1 MLFSAHHPS
10 RPARWIG
17 SCAPPLILWTALMGR
32 TAAQDSLPEAT
43 NDATDETLATDG
55 AVARPKAWQ
64 PPSINKQ
71 SVAKPSRSPDAADA
85 RGGNRATRLASRPA
99 APAACANAPADLP
112 TDAGQFLRT
121 YNIRPYTVRVTS
133 TNHPE
138 EAIRDWILRETG
150 YEAWFSEPFGF
161 MSANSQTLTVYH
173 TPEMHKVVAEI
184 VDRFVNSEAETDA
197 FGLRVITVGH
207 PNWRARAQPML
218 HPVPTQTQGIQ
229 AWLVH
234 KEDAAVLLADLR
246 KRMDFREHSSPHLLV
261 NNGQSTTVSA
271 LRARSYVRDII
282 KRPERWPAFEP
293 ETSQFDEGFTLEL
306 NPLLS
311 LDGRTVD
318 AVIRCNIDQLE
329 RLVPV
334 MLDVPNPVNPRQ
346 RTKIEVPQIT
356 HCGLHER
363 FRWPADQVLIV
374 GLGVVATPVPGK
386 AGGLLEMI
394 PGLSSPP
401 RADLLVLIESR
412 GKAGASSESGSKE
425 SKRYRN
431 RY

>member
-1 MLFSAHHPS
+1 MLHSAQRTSWPVG
-10 RPARWIG
+10 WIG
-17 SCAPPLILWTALMGR
+17 SCAPAVLLWVAMAGAVPAQVALP
-32 TAAQDSLPEAT
+32 QAT
-43 NDATDETLATDG
+43 NDVDDETAPVG
-55 AVARPKAWQ
+55 RSGKANSWQ
-64 PPSINKQ
+64 PPSISKQ
-71 SVAKPSRSPDAADA
+71 TVGRPSRSSSDGADA
-85 RGGNRATRLASRPA
+85 PTSRPTRLASRPA
-99 APAACANAPADLP
+99 SPADNAPADLP
-112 TDAGQFLRT
+112 TDAGQFMRT

-161 MSANSQTLTVYH
+161 MSANSHTLTVYH
-173 TPEMHKVVAEI
+173 TPEMHKLVAEI
-184 VDRFVNSEAETDA
+184 VDRFVNTEAETNA

-218 HPVPTQTQGIQ
+218 HAVPTQTQGIQ

-271 LRARSYVRDII
+271 LRARTYVRDIL

-293 ETSQFDEGFTLEL
+293 EMSQFDEGFTLEL

-334 MLDVPNPVNPRQ
+334 MLDVANPVNPRQ

-356 HCGLHER
+356 HCGLHEK
-363 FRWPADQVLIV
+363 FRWPTDQVLIV
-374 GLGVVATPVPGK
+374 GLGVVPTPVPGK
-386 AGGLLEMI
+386 ATGLLEMI

-401 RADLLVLIESR
+401 RADLLVFIESR
-412 GKAGASSESGSKE
+412 GKVGTSPESGLKE

>member
-1 MLFSAHHPS
+1 MLHSLRRASWPVGS
-10 RPARWIG
+10 IL
-17 SCAPPLILWTALMGR
+17 SCAPPLLLWVAVSG
-32 TAAQDSLPEAT
+32 AAPAQDALPQAT
-43 NDATDETLATDG
+43 NDAEEETAPSASG
-55 AVARPKAWQ
+55 GQAKSWQ
-64 PPSINKQ
+64 TPSISKQ
-71 SVAKPSRSPDAADA
+71 SVAKPSRLSSNGADVPA
-85 RGGNRATRLASRPA
+85 SRPTRLASRPA
-99 APAACANAPADLP
+99 SPASAAGDAPADLP

-161 MSANSQTLTVYH
+161 MSANSHTLTVYH
-173 TPEMHKVVAEI
+173 TPEMHKLVAEI
-184 VDRFVNSEAETDA
+184 VDRFVNTEAETNA

-218 HPVPTQTQGIQ
+218 HAVPTQTQGIQ

-271 LRARSYVRDII
+271 LRARSYVRDIL

-293 ETSQFDEGFTLEL
+293 EMSQFDEGFTLEL

-334 MLDVPNPVNPRQ
+334 MLDVANPVNPRQ

-363 FRWPADQVLIV
+363 FRWPTDQVLIV
-374 GLGVVATPVPGK
+374 GLGVVPTPVPGK
-386 AGGLLEMI
+386 ATGLLEII

-401 RADLLVLIESR
+401 RADLLVFIESR
-412 GKAGASSESGSKE
+412 GKVGTSPESGLKE

>member
-1 MLFSAHHPS
+1 MPHSAHPHS
-10 RPARWIG
+10 RPARSIWQAVT
-17 SCAPPLILWTALMGR
+17 SLILSLFLLAPA
-32 TAAQDSLPEAT
+32 AAQDGLPEAT
-43 NDATDETLATDG
+43 NDTADDAPANDTPA
-55 AVARPKAWQ
+55 AQSRAWQ

-71 SVAKPSRSPDAADA
+71 SVAKPSRTAADA
-85 RGGNRATRLASRPA
+85 GDAPAASRPTRLASRPRN
-99 APAACANAPADLP
+99 PAADSPPDLP

-173 TPEMHKVVAEI
+173 TPEMHKLVAEI
-184 VDRFVNSEAETDA
+184 VDRFVSTEAETDA

-207 PNWRARAQPML
+207 PNWRARAQTML
-218 HPVPTQTQGIQ
+218 HAVPTQTQGIQ

-271 LRARSYVRDII
+271 LRARNYVRDII

-306 NPLLS
+306 SPLMS

-334 MLDVPNPVNPRQ
+334 MLDVPNPVSPRQ

-386 AGGLLEMI
+386 VGGLLDMV
-394 PGLSSPP
+394 PGLGSPP

-412 GKAGASSESGSKE
+412 GKTGASPESGLKE